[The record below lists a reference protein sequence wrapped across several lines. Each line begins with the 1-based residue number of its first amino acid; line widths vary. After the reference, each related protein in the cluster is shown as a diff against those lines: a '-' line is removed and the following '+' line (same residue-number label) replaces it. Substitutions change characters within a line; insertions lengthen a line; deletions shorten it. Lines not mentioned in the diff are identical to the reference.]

1 MSPFKKIN
9 FFFWYSFFRSY
20 RAFLPSSFSTII
32 SSALIY
38 FICSPVSVLV
48 RFFAQ
53 HAFLENEIITT
64 NTFICLYKTIYI
76 LTFLQQKIL
85 SKRAFAHL
93 SLKTD
98 LLRAV
103 YPFPEN
109 LELSA
114 IMFYEH
120 YLSLLMLALSPLVN
134 YIFLQKCSSL
144 LFSRAFRYHLK
155 RLYIALN
162 SSLRY
167 ENFSPYIFSE

>member
-1 MSPFKKIN
+1 MSNNLHFDIFP
-9 FFFWYSFFRSY
+9 Y
-20 RAFLPSSFSTII
+20 R
-32 SSALIY
+32 
-38 FICSPVSVLV
+38 
-48 RFFAQ
+48 
-53 HAFLENEIITT
+53 
-64 NTFICLYKTIYI
+64 K
-76 LTFLQQKIL
+76 QKIL

-120 YLSLLMLALSPLVN
+120 YLSLLMLALSPLVY
-134 YIFLQKCSSL
+134 YIFLQKCSSY
-144 LFSRAFRYHLK
+144 FFPERSATISSVIFPIREN
-155 RLYIALN
+155 ALN